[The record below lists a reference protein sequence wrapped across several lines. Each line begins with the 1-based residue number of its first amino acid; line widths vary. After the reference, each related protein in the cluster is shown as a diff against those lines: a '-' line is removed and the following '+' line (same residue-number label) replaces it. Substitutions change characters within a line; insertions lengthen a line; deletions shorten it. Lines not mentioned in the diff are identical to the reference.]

1 MSDDDE
7 RRDGCW
13 KWGRGG
19 RKETLLC
26 LHSSSSRCISATALF
41 SLLLVLYYW
50 TYQCTYMAGR
60 VSVNEGRWESISHPL
75 CLVTNP

>member
-19 RKETLLC
+19 GKETLLC
-26 LHSSSSRCISATALF
+26 LHSSPSRCISATAPF
-41 SLLLVLYYW
+41 SF
-50 TYQCTYMAGR
+50 C
-60 VSVNEGRWESISHPL
+60 
-75 CLVTNP
+75 